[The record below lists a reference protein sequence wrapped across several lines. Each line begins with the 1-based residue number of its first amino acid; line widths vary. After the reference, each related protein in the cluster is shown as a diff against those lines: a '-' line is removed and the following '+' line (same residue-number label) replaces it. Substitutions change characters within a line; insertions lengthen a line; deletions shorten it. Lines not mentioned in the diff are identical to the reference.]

1 MAASLPSSI
10 MLEPPTAGASTP
22 TRATAT
28 PRAAAGNAPATALA
42 PAITLPLR
50 FVLTGLGSLLASV
63 VALWA
68 RPDLLATYHYN
79 QYAVAVT
86 HLFVLGFLASVVM
99 GAMYQL
105 VPVALETRL
114 YSERL
119 ARWQFVCHLIGF
131 AGMVVMFWIW
141 NLKQVGHFGSLL
153 ALGVALFLY
162 NLVRTLARV
171 PRWNV
176 VATGIASAGGW
187 LAAVVLLGLGVAAA
201 KCTYDSPA
209 LPGGAVVATMVGG
222 LRAVAGCLNRFD
234 ALALMHAHAHLG
246 VVGFF
251 VMMIVAVSYKLL
263 PMFALSELQSP
274 RRAGTAVLLLNLG
287 LAGLAVAIAL
297 RSPWKLAFAALLA
310 SGLVLYGLEVR
321 AMLRARKRRTLDWG
335 LKSFL
340 TALAL
345 LIPTTALGLILA
357 WPGLPATLFTTQLE
371 TVYALLG
378 LLGVVGFAIIG
389 FLHKIVPFLVWYAVY
404 SPHVGRHQVPSL
416 ADLYRE
422 RLQVAGYVLHL
433 AALALTLAGTASG
446 DATLVRWGVAG
457 LTLALLTFFANVALM
472 LSHFVRPQ
480 LQPLAPV
487 TVKGRP

>member
-1 MAASLPSSI
+1 MEASLPSSV
-10 MLEPPTAGASTP
+10 MLESPSAGAPAPS
-22 TRATAT
+22 RAVPT
-28 PRAAAGNAPATALA
+28 PRAAAAAPATALA
-42 PAITLPLR
+42 PSIALPLR
-50 FVLTGLGSLLASV
+50 FVLTGLVALLASV
-63 VALWA
+63 IVLGV

-86 HLFVLGFLASVVM
+86 HLFVLGFLASIVM

-119 ARWQFVCHLIGF
+119 ARWQFLCHLIGF
-131 AGMVVMFWIW
+131 IGMVAMFWVW
-141 NLKQVGHFGSLL
+141 DLKQVGHFGSLL
-153 ALGVALFLY
+153 AVGVALFLY
-162 NLVRTLARV
+162 NLARTLLRV

-176 VATGIASAGGW
+176 VATGIASAGFW
-187 LAAVVLLGLGVAAA
+187 LGAVVLLGLGVAAA

-222 LRAVAGCLNRFD
+222 LRRVAACLNHFD

-263 PMFALSELQSP
+263 PMFALSDVQSP

-287 LAGLAVAIAL
+287 LAGLAVTIAW
-297 RSPWKLAFAALLA
+297 RSPWRLAFAGVLAAAL
-310 SGLVLYGLEVR
+310 VVYGLEVR
-321 AMLRARKRRTLDWG
+321 AILRARKRRTLDWG

-345 LIPTTALGLILA
+345 LLPTTVIGLVLA
-357 WPGLPATLFTTQLE
+357 WPGLPATEFTTQLE

-389 FLHKIVPFLVWYAVY
+389 FLHKIVPFLVWYGVY
-404 SPHVGRHQVPSL
+404 SPHVGRKQVPSL

-422 RLQVAGYVLHL
+422 RLQIVGYVLHL
-433 AALALTLAGTASG
+433 AALLVTLIGTARG
-446 DATLVRWGVAG
+446 DASLVRWGVAG
-457 LTLALLTFFANVALM
+457 LALALLTFFANVALM

-480 LQPLAPV
+480 LQPLAPLPA
-487 TVKGRP
+487 KGRP